1 MLTTGHSA
9 IMGVMDEKNE
19 KPLVRISVR
28 SLVEFLLRSGDID
41 TRLGSGFD
49 REAMLAGGRIHR
61 KLQKKETG
69 DYRAECPL
77 VRETDGGAFVLRV
90 EGRADGIY
98 TAEDGTRTVDEIKG
112 VYADI
117 DKMEEPVPVHLAQ
130 AKCYAAILA
139 KDEELETVGVRM
151 SYVNLEDEHIRLMY
165 FVYKKEELETW
176 YEALTAEYGRWAAA
190 AEARKAARNASVEQL
205 TFPFPYRQGQKS
217 LVASV
222 YRTIKNS
229 ETLFLMAPT
238 GVGKTL
244 SVIYPAVQAL
254 REGMGGRI
262 FYLAAK
268 NQALAAPEEAFAILK
283 EHGLSM
289 TTVRITAKEKI
300 CPFSEPKCNPEEC
313 PYAKGHFDRVN
324 EALFDALALEKTF
337 DRTSIMR
344 WAEER
349 KVCPF
354 EFTLDLT
361 TFADAVLCDY
371 NYAFDPDA
379 SLKRF
384 FAEGTKSDAIF
395 LIDEAHNMVD
405 RAREMFTGRIVKEDV
420 MAARRLVKPV
430 SKKAEKALEKL
441 NKALLARK
449 KELTDEKETLV
460 IENPAVEGEAARR
473 ALEALEELFKEKKDA
488 KLFDGCKDFYFSLR
502 TFVRVFEEED
512 GGYVHHAE
520 LDEDGHFALELMNV
534 DPSRQ
539 LQKTLDK
546 GRAAVFFSA
555 TLLPVSYYKKLLCS
569 DENAKAVYA
578 ESSFKNEQRCIV
590 VGSDVTT
597 RYKARGRAVY
607 EKIARYIR
615 DTALA
620 RRGNYM
626 VFFPSYKFL
635 ADVLAVYRETMDC
648 EEINWVA
655 QSRYMTEMDREIFME
670 NFYEEPEKS
679 LVGFTVMGGVFAE
692 GIDLTGTRLVGAVV
706 VGTGLPQVGTRT
718 ELLRRYFD
726 EENEGTGFS
735 FAYQYPGINKVL
747 QAAGRVIRTAEDRG
761 VIVLLD
767 ARFLE
772 RRTLALFP
780 REWEEYTV
788 CTAENVREVLKEFW
802 EEQDGN

>member
-1 MLTTGHSA
+1 MDKHEKTT
-9 IMGVMDEKNE
+9 
-19 KPLVRISVR
+19 VRISVR
-28 SLVEFLLRSGDID
+28 ALVEFLLRSGDID

-69 DYRAECPL
+69 DYRAEVPL
-77 VRETDGGAFVLRV
+77 VRETDEGAFVLHI

-112 VYADI
+112 VYADVE
-117 DKMEEPVPVHLAQ
+117 KMEEPIPVHLAQ

-139 KDEELETVGVRM
+139 EDEDLKAVGVRM
-151 SYVNLEDEHIRLMY
+151 TYVNLETELIKYMSFSYAR
-165 FVYKKEELETW
+165 EELIKW
-176 YEALTAEYGRWAAA
+176 YDDLVMEYGRWAAA
-190 AEARKAARNASVEQL
+190 AEERRRARDESIQSL
-205 TFPFPYRQGQKS
+205 TFPFPYRKGQKG

-254 REGMGGRI
+254 REGAGSRI

-268 NQALAAPEEAFAILK
+268 NQALAAPEEAFSILK
-283 EHGLSM
+283 ERGLHM
-289 TTVRITAKEKI
+289 TTVRITAKEKV

-324 EALFDALALEKTF
+324 EALFDALAREETF
-337 DRTSIMR
+337 DRAAILR

-349 KVCPF
+349 AVCPF
-354 EFTLDLT
+354 EFTLDLC
-361 TFADAVLCDY
+361 TFADAVFCDY

-384 FAEGTKSDAIF
+384 FAEGVKSDAVF
-395 LIDEAHNMVD
+395 LVDEAHNLVD
-405 RAREMFTGRIVKEDV
+405 RAREMFSARIVKEEV
-420 MAARRLVKPV
+420 LAAKKLVKPV
-430 SKKAEKALEKL
+430 SRKAEKALEKL
-441 NKALLARK
+441 NKALLGRK
-449 KELTDEKETLV
+449 KELNEESETLV
-460 IENPAVEGEAARR
+460 IENPAPEAEAALR
-473 ALEALEELFKEKKDA
+473 AFEALEELFKEKKDA
-488 KLFDGCKDFYFSLR
+488 KLFEGLRDFYFSLR
-502 TFVRVFEEED
+502 TFVRVYEEAD
-512 GGYVHHAE
+512 GGYVNHAE

-534 DPSRQ
+534 DPSKL
-539 LQKTLDK
+539 LQKTIDK

-555 TLLPVSYYKKLLCS
+555 TLLPVSYYKKLLCA
-569 DENAKAVYA
+569 DEDAKAVYA

-590 VGSDVTT
+590 IGDDVTT

-607 EKIARYIR
+607 ERIARYIR

-620 RRGNYM
+620 KRGNYM

-635 ADVLAVYRETMDC
+635 ADVLAVYRETMEC
-648 EEINWVA
+648 EEVNWVA
-655 QSRYMTEMDREIFME
+655 QSRYMTEMDREIFLE

-692 GIDLTGTRLVGAVV
+692 GIDLTGTRLVGAIV
-706 VGTGLPQVGTRT
+706 VGTGLPQVGRRT
-718 ELLRRYFD
+718 ELLRNYFD
-726 EENEGTGFS
+726 QAEEGSGFS

-747 QAAGRVIRTAEDRG
+747 QAAGRVIRTAEDEG

-767 ARFLE
+767 SRFLE
-772 RRTLALFP
+772 KRTLMLFP

-788 CTAENVREVLKEFW
+788 CTAENVREVLTDFW
-802 EEQDGN
+802 REKDGE

>member
-1 MLTTGHSA
+1 MDKHEKTT
-9 IMGVMDEKNE
+9 
-19 KPLVRISVR
+19 VRISVR
-28 SLVEFLLRSGDID
+28 ALVEFLLRSGDID

-69 DYRAECPL
+69 DYRAEVPL
-77 VRETDGGAFVLRV
+77 VRETDEGAFVLRI

-117 DKMEEPVPVHLAQ
+117 EKMEEPVPVHLAQ

-139 KDEELETVGVRM
+139 EDEDLKSVGVRM
-151 SYVNLEDEHIRLMY
+151 TYVNLETELVKYMSFSYER
-165 FVYKKEELETW
+165 EELIKW
-176 YEALTAEYGRWAAA
+176 YGDLVGEYGRWAAA
-190 AEARKAARNASVEQL
+190 VEERRTARDESIQSL
-205 TFPFPYRQGQKS
+205 SFPFPYRKGQKG

-254 REGMGGRI
+254 REGAGNRI

-268 NQALAAPEEAFAILK
+268 NQALAAPEEAFSILK
-283 EHGLSM
+283 ERGLHM
-289 TTVRITAKEKI
+289 TTVRITAKEKV

-324 EALFDALALEKTF
+324 EALFDALAREETF
-337 DRTSIMR
+337 DRAAILR

-349 KVCPF
+349 AVCPF
-354 EFTLDLT
+354 EFTLDLC
-361 TFADAVLCDY
+361 TFADAVFCDY

-384 FAEGTKSDAIF
+384 FAEGVKSDAVF
-395 LIDEAHNMVD
+395 LVDEAHNLVD
-405 RAREMFTGRIVKEDV
+405 RAREMFSARIVKEEV
-420 MAARRLVKPV
+420 LAAKKLVKPV
-430 SKKAEKALEKL
+430 SRKAEKALEKL
-441 NKALLARK
+441 NKALLGRK
-449 KELTDEKETLV
+449 KELNEESETLV
-460 IENPAVEGEAARR
+460 IENPAPEAEAALR
-473 ALEALEELFKEKKDA
+473 AFEALEELFKEQKDA
-488 KLFDGCKDFYFSLR
+488 KLFEGLRDFYFSLR
-502 TFVRVFEEED
+502 TFVRVYEEAD
-512 GGYVHHAE
+512 GGYVNHAE

-534 DPSRQ
+534 DPSKL

-555 TLLPVSYYKKLLCS
+555 TLLPVSYYKKLLC
-569 DENAKAVYA
+569 DNEDAKAVYA

-590 VGSDVTT
+590 IGDDVTT

-607 EKIARYIR
+607 ERIARYIR

-620 RRGNYM
+620 KRGNYM

-635 ADVLAVYRETMDC
+635 ADVLAVYRETMEC
-648 EEINWVA
+648 EEVNWVA
-655 QSRYMTEMDREIFME
+655 QSRYMTEMDREIFLE

-692 GIDLTGTRLVGAVV
+692 GIDLTGTRLVGAIV
-706 VGTGLPQVGTRT
+706 VGTGLPQVGRRT
-718 ELLRRYFD
+718 ELLRNYFD
-726 EENEGTGFS
+726 RAEEGSGFS
-735 FAYQYPGINKVL
+735 FAYRYPGINKVL
-747 QAAGRVIRTAEDRG
+747 QAAGRVIRTAEDEG

-767 ARFLE
+767 SRFLE
-772 RRTLALFP
+772 KRTLMLFP

-788 CTAENVREVLKEFW
+788 CTAENVREVLTDFW
-802 EEQDGN
+802 REKDGE